1 MHDVHGQAL
10 SDHNDTL
17 GVIVAQPQSFENHIR
32 KGTGSGNDPVLQ
44 PFDDTLTGGIQ
55 VKGQQM
61 LMVTISATSPSRPR
75 FSIVNRISSVS

>member
-17 GVIVAQPQSFENHIR
+17 GVIVNHIR
-32 KGTGSGNDPVLQ
+32 KGTGSGNEPVLQ
-44 PFDDTLTGGIQ
+44 PFDDPLTGGIQ
-55 VKGQQM
+55 DKGQQM